1 MLSSSSSS
9 SSSSAAGAADLPRE
23 LWTQVAVILLKHKHG
38 SLLEFQHTCR
48 LFRELGRDLDPEGK
62 KLKVEGLCR
71 NEAKRYLRDEDDV
84 WCSHSVSENWLV
96 WNLGAVSAMDEGEKK
111 EELKETLAMKAAYHG
126 YGEVLKV
133 MDKVGCPMN
142 NAYLCSLAAQAG
154 SQDALVWLR
163 GSKACPW
170 GRFTCAKAARG
181 GHLHVL
187 KWLRSE
193 GCPWGVE
200 VSCGAARGGHL
211 DLIKWVRSQA
221 WLFNEFT
228 CAAAAEGGHLDV
240 LQWLREQDCPW
251 DEWTCNW
258 AIKKGQAL
266 GHSQMRESEKRGLP
280 VE

>member
-163 GSKACPW
+163 GSKACSW

-181 GHLHVL
+181 RSPGNSEMAQRTRVPLGCRGVL
-187 KWLRSE
+187 R
-193 GCPWGVE
+193 G
-200 VSCGAARGGHL
+200 ARGGHL
-211 DLIKWVRSQA
+211 
-221 WLFNEFT
+221 E
-228 CAAAAEGGHLDV
+228 
-240 LQWLREQDCPW
+240 
-251 DEWTCNW
+251 
-258 AIKKGQAL
+258 
-266 GHSQMRESEKRGLP
+266 
-280 VE
+280 